1 MAVLRFYC
9 LACGYTDCCVGHR
22 WEDGTPLAKF
32 TSFAC
37 KDCKRLCDNS
47 YLKGVPDIIAL
58 QEKGEAK
65 WIYSPTEPFCMW
77 CGSKNVEEWSE
88 NNPVCPKC
96 GGVMQKFD
104 K

>member
-1 MAVLRFYC
+1 MPYSRFYC
-9 LACGYTDCCVGHR
+9 LTCGYSDSCVGHR

-47 YLKGVPDIIAL
+47 YLKGVPNIL
-58 QEKGEAK
+58 TTTWK
-65 WIYSPTEPFCMW
+65 PTWEYVPDEPFCMW

-88 NNPVCPKC
+88 DNPVCPKC
-96 GGVMQKFD
+96 GGVMQKLD

>member
-1 MAVLRFYC
+1 MPYSRFYC
-9 LACGYTDCCVGHR
+9 LTCGYSDSCVGHR

-32 TSFAC
+32 TSFTC

-47 YLKGVPDIIAL
+47 YLKGVPDMSTISTTW
-58 QEKGEAK
+58 K
-65 WIYSPTEPFCMW
+65 PTWEYVPDEPFCMW

-88 NNPVCPKC
+88 DNPVCPKC

>member
-1 MAVLRFYC
+1 MPYSRFFC
-9 LACGYTDCCVGHR
+9 LACGYSDSCVGHR

-32 TSFAC
+32 TSFTC

-47 YLKGVPDIIAL
+47 YLKGVPDMSTISTTW
-58 QEKGEAK
+58 K
-65 WIYSPTEPFCMW
+65 PTWEYVPDEPFCMW

-88 NNPVCPKC
+88 DNPVCPKC
-96 GGVMQKFD
+96 GGVMQKLD